1 MGKRIS
7 SKNIK
12 TVAIFE
18 TVYSLFLYL
27 LTIDEK
33 GLNSTFFFFGNGIP
47 KSVAETLPNYK
58 YVHNQ
63 CNNFFKRKWSIFK
76 FLWTINKT
84 YPFINNAKI
93 IGQDHLWFVPIILKD
108 KSMITIEDGLANYN
122 PSNYVNKL
130 HSFKEK
136 LRILIQQLLF
146 SVKPLDKIYGASD
159 RIDKVILTNLASI
172 PAELKEKSILINPS
186 YLWEGASEAY
196 RTLLLN
202 IFNVKYEDLKI
213 LQQKKILILTQPY
226 HRAGIL
232 SEQEQVEIWKNI
244 ISKFDDKDIVLK
256 SHPTDNIDY
265 KQYFKD
271 ILIFEKPIPME
282 LFSMLG
288 IKFEKAYSISTTA
301 LFSLPIETEKIFLGH
316 SCHPKLLNHYGTEI
330 NFKELIGNRKGNFS
344 YPSV

>member
-33 GLNSTFFFFGNGIP
+33 KLNATFFFFGGGIP
-47 KSVAETLPNYK
+47 KSVADKLPNYK
-58 YVHNQ
+58 YVLNQ
-63 CNNFFKRKWSIFK
+63 YDNFFIRQWHNFK
-76 FLWTINKT
+76 FLVNINKK
-84 YPFINNAKI
+84 YPFINNAEI
-93 IGQDHLWFVPIILKD
+93 VGQDHLWFVPIILKN
-108 KSMITIEDGLANYN
+108 KSMITFEDGLANYN

-146 SVKPLDKIYGASD
+146 NARPLDKIYGASD
-159 RIDKVILTNLASI
+159 RIDKVILTNIASI
-172 PAELKEKSILINPS
+172 PTELKEKAILINPS
-186 YLWEGASEAY
+186 YLWERTSEAY
-196 RTLLLN
+196 RTRLLD
-202 IFNVKYEDLKI
+202 IFDVKYEDLKI

-226 HRAGIL
+226 HRAGII
-232 SEQEQVEIWKNI
+232 SEQEQVDIWKNI
-244 ISKFDDKDIVLK
+244 ISQFDDKDIVLK
-256 SHPTDNIDY
+256 LHPTDNIDY

-271 ILIFEKPIPME
+271 ILIFAKPIPME

-316 SCHPKLLNHYGTEI
+316 SCHPKLLTHYGTEI
-330 NFKELIGNRKGNFS
+330 NFKELIGIRKGNFS
-344 YPSV
+344 YPN